1 MNTAEIA
8 ELFNQYV
15 DDADQT
21 FMDDATR
28 ANFLNIAY
36 REMAYKIC
44 EADSNIYTRSENYV
58 NINGDTLSLSAT
70 PIPVG
75 NKIMGATPDEFRL
88 YRLMRV
94 SRSEANGDVRYYLQ
108 SSNSL
113 VEMRN
118 DVNRYMLRG
127 TDLLFSETQDNIL
140 VEYVGFNTA
149 PFTTGN
155 IAAGAGAFLDEI
167 AAYFGDLIAL
177 LACKHYQI
185 KDFAANP
192 VLMAQLADR
201 KRELEGYLMTG
212 KNWNATNN
220 VVGTDELTYLGY

>member
-1 MNTAEIA
+1 MNTEQVA
-8 ELFNQYV
+8 ELFQQYV

-21 FMDDATR
+21 FMDDATKV
-28 ANFLNIAY
+28 NFLNLAY
-36 REMAYKIC
+36 REIAYKIC
-44 EADSNIYTRSENYV
+44 EADSNIFAQSEVYV
-58 NINGDTLSLSAT
+58 NISDDELDLAT
-70 PIPVG
+70 TFTG
-75 NKIMGATPDEFRL
+75 NKIMGSNLDAVRL

-94 SRSEANGDVRYYLQ
+94 SRSETNGDPRYYLQ

-127 TDLLFSETQDNIL
+127 TKLLFSEQQDNVL
-140 VEYVGFNTA
+140 LEYVGFQES
-149 PFTTGN
+149 PFTVGN
-155 IAAGAGAFLDEI
+155 TAAGAGVFIDDI

-192 VLMAQLADR
+192 VLVSQLNQRQND
-201 KRELEGYLMTG
+201 LESYLMTG
-212 KNWNATNN
+212 KNWNASNN
-220 VVGTDELTYLGY
+220 VVATDELTYLGY